1 VVLVLAVRHRQQ
13 AERVHLDKVTA
24 ELTNRL
30 EVQAAAA
37 AELDLPQLHQRKA
50 TDQIRILNTQEAEAA
65 QV

>member
-1 VVLVLAVRHRQQ
+1 M
-13 AERVHLDKVTA
+13 
-24 ELTNRL
+24 NRP